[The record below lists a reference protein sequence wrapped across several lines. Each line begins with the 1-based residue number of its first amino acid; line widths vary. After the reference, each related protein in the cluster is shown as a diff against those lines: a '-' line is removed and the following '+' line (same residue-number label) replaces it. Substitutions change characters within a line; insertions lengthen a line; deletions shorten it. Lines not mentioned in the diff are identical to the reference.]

1 MTEPR
6 GSSAEAAEELEQAL
20 HEFMIALGFGR
31 LADWLNAKLAKLTKE
46 GRE

>member
-6 GSSAEAAEELEQAL
+6 GSSAEAAEELEQAWR
-20 HEFMIALGFGR
+20 EFLLALGFGR

-46 GRE
+46 DSE